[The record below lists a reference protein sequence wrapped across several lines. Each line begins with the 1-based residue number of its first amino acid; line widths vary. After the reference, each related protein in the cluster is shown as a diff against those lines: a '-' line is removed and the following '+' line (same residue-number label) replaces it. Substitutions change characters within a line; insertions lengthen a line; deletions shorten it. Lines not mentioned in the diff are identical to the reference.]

1 MLFFATFAGFAALR
15 ETAEILRGVY
25 PERSERAQN
34 DNVQGFFRSF

>member
-15 ETAEILRGVY
+15 ETAEILRC
-25 PERSERAQN
+25 AQH